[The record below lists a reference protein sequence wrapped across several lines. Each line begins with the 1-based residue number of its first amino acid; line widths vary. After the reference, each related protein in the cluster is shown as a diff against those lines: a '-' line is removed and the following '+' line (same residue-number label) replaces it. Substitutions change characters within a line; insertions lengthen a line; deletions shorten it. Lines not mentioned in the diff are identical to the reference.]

1 MKFRNVASR
10 LAGLVPVLSQLKR
23 QRDVLAAE
31 QLEFFRKVISK
42 IVADSRAG
50 VPPQDSLLEPRD
62 LLGYQVD
69 TVAKIEAVAENI
81 QGWFGK
87 DGGLLLYFLVC
98 ERIPVPIVVEL
109 GSWKGRSTIWLASA
123 MRERGDGRVFAVDT
137 WPDASHDSIYEPLLH
152 GYKGSQLFDEF
163 QQNVRE
169 AGLEQFVEPIRRT
182 TIDTARS
189 WPKERQIGLLLI
201 DADHSYEAVKQE
213 FDVWI
218 PFLAEGGYVVFDDVP
233 GWVGPTKF
241 VLELLLEPCTFLK
254 IAGASQNQI
263 ALRKVRL

>member
-1 MKFRNVASR
+1 MKFRDAASR
-10 LAGLVPVLSQLKR
+10 LAGLVPVLSQVKR

-50 VPPQDSLLEPRD
+50 VPTQDSLLEPRD

-69 TVAKIEAVAENI
+69 TVAKIDAVAENI

-87 DGGLLLYFLVC
+87 DGGLLLYFLVR
-98 ERIPVPIVVEL
+98 ERIPVPLVVEL
-109 GSWKGRSTIWLASA
+109 GSWKGRSTVWLASA
-123 MRERGDGRVFAVDT
+123 IRERGEGRVFAVDT
-137 WPDASHDSIYEPLLH
+137 WPGASYDSIYQPLLR

-163 QQNVRE
+163 QQNVRT
-169 AGLEQFVEPIRRT
+169 AGLQQFVEPIRRT
-182 TIDTARS
+182 TIDAARS
-189 WPKERQIGLLLI
+189 WPKERQIGLILM
-201 DADHSYEAVKQE
+201 DADHSYEAVKQD
-213 FDVWI
+213 FDDWI

-241 VLELLLEPCTFLK
+241 VLELLLEPCAFLK

-263 ALRKVRL
+263 VLRKVRL